1 MADPRFFKVAGPFT
15 LKELAD
21 LIGAELSAG
30 ADAEAIFEDVAPLSA
45 AGPRDV
51 SFLDNKKY
59 VDEFKTSQAGAC
71 IVEASLA
78 EKAPEGMGLLIST
91 TPYSSYALAA
101 QAFYPEPAFEP
112 GVSASASIDAT
123 AHVPRD
129 CLVEAGVVVGPGA
142 KIGAR
147 CRIGANTVIGQEVVV
162 GENTS
167 IGSGVHLSHCLIGA
181 RVLLHP
187 GVCIGQRGFGFAMA
201 ASGHIKVPQLGRVVI
216 EDDVEIGANST
227 IDRGSGPDT
236 VIGAGSMID
245 NLVQIGHNVCLG
257 RGCVIVAQAGVAGS
271 TRLEEFAV
279 VAAQGGVS
287 GHLVIGKGAQ
297 IGAKSG
303 VMRDV
308 AAGEKVAGIPA
319 VPVKEHFRQVATL
332 KRLASRK
339 GG

>member
-1 MADPRFFKVAGPFT
+1 MADPRFFEVAGPFT
-15 LKELAD
+15 LSGLAA
-21 LIGAELSAG
+21 LIGAELYAG
-30 ADAEAIFEDVAPLSA
+30 ADAGATFEDVAPLSA

-59 VDEFKTSQAGAC
+59 VEEFKSSQAGAC
-71 IVEASLA
+71 IVEAGLA
-78 EKAPEGMGLLIST
+78 DQAPEGMELLISA
-91 TPYSSYALAA
+91 TPYHAYALAA
-101 QAFYPEPAFEP
+101 QAYYPEPEFAP
-112 GVSASASIDAT
+112 SISASASVHET
-123 AHVPRD
+123 ADVPGD
-129 CLVEAGVVVGPGA
+129 CLIEPGVVVGPRA

-147 CRIGANTVIGQEVVV
+147 CRIGANAVIEGEVVV
-162 GENTS
+162 GENSS
-167 IGSGVHLSHCLIGA
+167 IGAGAHLSHCLIGA
-181 RVLLHP
+181 RVLIHP
-187 GVCIGQRGFGFAMA
+187 GVCIGQRGFGFSMA
-201 ASGHIKVPQLGRVVI
+201 TSDHIKVPQLGRVIV

-245 NLVQIGHNVCLG
+245 NLVQIGHNVRLG

-271 TRLEEFAV
+271 SQLEEFAV

-287 GHLVIGKGAQ
+287 GHLVIGRGAQ
-297 IGAKSG
+297 VGAKSG

-308 AAGEKVAGIPA
+308 APGEKVAGIPA

-332 KRLASRK
+332 KRLAGRK

>member
-1 MADPRFFKVAGPFT
+1 MADPRFFEVAGPFT
-15 LKELAD
+15 LKELAT
-21 LIGAELSAG
+21 LIGAELSVG
-30 ADAEAIFEDVAPLSA
+30 ADADAIFEDVAPLSA
-45 AGPRDV
+45 AGPKDV

-59 VDEFKTSQAGAC
+59 VEEYRTSLAGAC
-71 IVEASLA
+71 IVEAGLA
-78 EKAPEGMGLLIST
+78 DRAPEGMQLLFSN
-91 TPYSSYALAA
+91 TPYNAYALAA
-101 QAFYPEPAFEP
+101 QTLYPEPAFEP
-112 GVSASASIDAT
+112 GVSAMASIDTT
-123 AHVPRD
+123 ARVPSD
-129 CLVEAGVVVGPGA
+129 CLVEAGVVIGPGV
-142 KIGAR
+142 KIGPR
-147 CRIGANTVIGQEVVV
+147 CRIGANTVIEKEVVV

-279 VAAQGGVS
+279 VAAQSGVS

-297 IGAKSG
+297 IGGKSG

-308 AAGEKVAGIPA
+308 APGEKVAGIPA
-319 VPVKEHFRQVATL
+319 VPVKEHFRQVATV

>member
-1 MADPRFFKVAGPFT
+1 M
-15 LKELAD
+15 
-21 LIGAELSAG
+21 IGAELPAG
-30 ADAEAIFEDVAPLSA
+30 ANDDAKFEDVAPLST

-51 SFLDNKKY
+51 SFLDNKRY
-59 VDEFKTSQAGAC
+59 VEEFKISQAGAC
-71 IVEASLA
+71 IVEATLA
-78 EKAPEGMGLLIST
+78 DSAPKGMELLISA
-91 TPYSSYALAA
+91 TPYHAYALAA
-101 QAFYPEPAFEP
+101 QAFYPEPVFEP
-112 GVSASASIDAT
+112 GISASAEIDAT
-123 AHVPRD
+123 ADVAND
-129 CLVEAGVVVGPGA
+129 CLIEAGVVVGPRA
-142 KIGAR
+142 TIGAR
-147 CRIGANTVIGQEVVV
+147 CRIGANSVIGEEVVV
-162 GENTS
+162 GEHTS
-167 IGSGVHLSHCLIGA
+167 IGPGASLSHCLIGA
-181 RVLLHP
+181 RVLIHP

-201 ASGHIKVPQLGRVVI
+201 ASGHVKVPQLGRVVI

-245 NLVQIGHNVCLG
+245 NLVQIGHNVSLG
-257 RGCVIVAQAGVAGS
+257 RGCIIIAQAGVAGS
-271 TRLEEFAV
+271 TRLEDFAV

-287 GHLVIGKGAQ
+287 GHLVIGRGAQ
-297 IGAKSG
+297 VGAKSG